1 MRIGKDRMDLVV
13 ADTVQEDGFL
23 STLALGNEMMLVSL
37 ILWDYALA
45 HRTDHR
51 LWRRLVP

>member
-1 MRIGKDRMDLVV
+1 MDLVV
-13 ADTVQEDGFL
+13 TDAVQEDGFL
-23 STLALGNEMMLVSL
+23 ATLAFRNEMMLVSL

-45 HRTDHR
+45 HRTENG